1 MAKNIRVMIAP
12 SRYVQGRGAIYEI
25 GKHVALLGDR
35 ALVVGGTTGLSVT
48 RAGRN
53 TSFAEKGVTQI
64 EEVFR
69 GECSQPEIDR
79 LAELGQRNKCN
90 VIISSGGGKSM
101 DTVKAVAFALKVP
114 VAIVPTVASTD
125 APCSALSV
133 IYNEN
138 GILSRYLPLP
148 KNPDLVLVDT
158 EIIAKSPVRTL
169 VAGMGDALAT
179 WFEADACFRSCALNL
194 PRGLQTAAAMSIAR
208 LSFDILMEYGL
219 QAKTAC
225 ECQAVTPALEK
236 VVEANILLSGI
247 GFESGGTAAAHSM
260 QDGFTVLEEIHGHY
274 HGEKVAFMTLVQLI
288 MEERPKETLDQV
300 FTFCHQ
306 VGLPIT
312 LADLN
317 IDKVGPERLMDA
329 VKASCLPK
337 KIIHNHAFPIS
348 EELVFDALLT
358 ADAMG
363 KQLKN

>member
-1 MAKNIRVMIAP
+1 M
-12 SRYVQGRGAIYEI
+12 G
-25 GKHVALLGDR
+25 
-35 ALVVGGTTGLSVT
+35 
-48 RAGRN
+48 
-53 TSFAEKGVTQI
+53 I

-79 LAELGQRNKCN
+79 LTELGQREKCN
-90 VIISSGGGKSM
+90 VILSSGGGKAM
-101 DTVKAVAFALKVP
+101 DAVKAVAYALKVP

-133 IYNEN
+133 IYNEH
-138 GILSRYLPLP
+138 GVLTRFLPLP

-158 EIIAKSPVRTL
+158 EIIAKAPVRTL

-179 WFEADACFRSCALNL
+179 WFEADACFRASSLNL

-219 QAKTAC
+219 QAKIAC
-225 ECQAVTPALEK
+225 ECQAVTPAFEK

-247 GFESGGTAAAHSM
+247 GFESGGTAAAHSL
-260 QDGFTVLEEIHGHY
+260 QDGFTVLEEIHSLY
-274 HGEKVAFMTLVQLI
+274 HGEKVAFMTLAQII
-288 MEERPKETLDQV
+288 MEERPKETLEQV
-300 FTFCHQ
+300 FTFCHL

-317 IDKVGPERLMDA
+317 IDQVGPERLMDA

-348 EELVFDALLT
+348 EGLVYDAILT

-363 KQLKN
+363 KRMKEGQPIV